1 MHECLSFYINL
12 RLKIAYKRVNSFL
25 KNFQN
30 LELLSTN
37 YSAET
42 VGPVNSVTAKAEQ
55 NITFPNLLV
64 KEHFI
69 ANATV
74 NPGIGEK
81 DSVCLKFRLRQ
92 RGQRFTQVN

>member
-12 RLKIAYKRVNSFL
+12 RLKIAYKSVNSFL

-37 YSAET
+37 YSAKT
-42 VGPVNSVTAKAEQ
+42 VGNVNTVTAYVEQ
-55 NITFPNLLV
+55 NITVPILLV
-64 KEHFI
+64 KEHLI
-69 ANATV
+69 ENATV
-74 NPGIGEK
+74 KPGIGEK
-81 DSVCLKFRLRQ
+81 DSLCLKFRFRQ